1 MRGAYRW
8 MIQVNI
14 LNSKAKKYMGLNIS
28 TGEHKFPNGGLLG
41 SKSIQ
46 MNLVNL

>member
-14 LNSKAKKYMGLNIS
+14 LKAKKYTGLNIS